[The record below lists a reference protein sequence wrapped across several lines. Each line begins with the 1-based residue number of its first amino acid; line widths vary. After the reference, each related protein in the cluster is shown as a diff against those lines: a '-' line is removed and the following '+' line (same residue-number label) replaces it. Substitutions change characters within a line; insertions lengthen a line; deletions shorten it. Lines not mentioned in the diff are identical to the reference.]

1 MFSVA
6 DVALPRPLRTTF
18 EYSLPSSLPAPLPG
32 TRVRVPL
39 GRSHVIGVVTA
50 LKDHSAR
57 VTKPIEDILDTSP
70 ILTPDLLR
78 LASWLSDYYHHPI
91 GSVYAALMPTL
102 ARRGR
107 STELPP
113 QLVWITVGD
122 SSPSSLDRA
131 PQQRQLWETLS
142 DAGPVTTDEAR
153 RLGGTLP
160 LLRKL
165 KEKGAIVPQNASA
178 TYSFDSTD
186 IDPTAE
192 QNAAISA
199 ITADLDQFAVHTL
212 YGVTGSG
219 KTEVYLRVIEN
230 VLKQGK
236 QALVLVPEIALTPQ
250 TTARFIERFGA
261 AGVVHSAASD
271 LERFKTWIRVASGEH
286 QILIGTRSAI
296 FSNFR
301 NLGVIVVDEEHD
313 PSFKQTEGLRYSAR
327 DVAVI
332 RAQMLGIPC
341 VLGSATPSLET
352 LANVERNRYSMTRIS
367 ERPGG
372 RKMPTFR
379 IVDVRGKHLTGGLS
393 DPMLAAIRQHLDND
407 AQVLVFINRRGYA
420 PSLCCSQCGWR
431 ANCDTC
437 EARLTLHQVP
447 KLLQCHHCLRR
458 YPIPSACPDCA
469 GTEMVALGAGTQR
482 VEQTL
487 KTEFPDVPT
496 IRVDGDTTRSHARL
510 QSLFSSLTNSS
521 RQILIGTQMLAKG
534 HHLPNVTLVAI
545 VNADNGF
552 LSPDFRGPE
561 RTAQLITQ
569 VAGRAGRAEKPG
581 EVWIQSYDPANPNL
595 VSLTDHGYGGFT
607 ETEMQHRRMAQLPPF
622 TVMAMLRADG
632 SNSSES
638 ENFLRRLLAIVATFD
653 VEAMGPVS
661 APLARKSGRF
671 RHQALLISRR
681 RSEIKRALK
690 AIANEVPTQN
700 SVRWSIDVDPIDTF

>member
-1 MFSVA
+1 M
-6 DVALPRPLRTTF
+6 PRPLRTTF
-18 EYSLPSSLPAPLPG
+18 EYSLPSNLPAPLPG

-39 GRSHVIGVVTA
+39 GTSHVIGVVTA
-50 LKDHSAR
+50 LKDHSER
-57 VTKPIEDILDTSP
+57 ITKPIEDILDTAP
-70 ILTPDLLR
+70 ILTPDLLQ
-78 LASWLSDYYHHPI
+78 LASWLADYYHHPI

-107 STELPP
+107 STELEP
-113 QLVWITVGD
+113 QLVWITVGE
-122 SSPSSLDRA
+122 SSPSSLARA
-131 PQQRQLWETLS
+131 PRQRQLWETLS
-142 DAGPVTTDEAR
+142 NAGPITTDEAR
-153 RLGGTLP
+153 KLGGTLP

-165 KEKGAIVPQNASA
+165 EEKGAIVPQIASA
-178 TYSFDSTD
+178 TYAIHTADV
-186 IDPTAE
+186 DPTPE
-192 QNAAISA
+192 QKAAISA
-199 ITADLDQFAVHTL
+199 ITNDLDQFAVHTL

-261 AGVVHSAASD
+261 AGVIHSAASD
-271 LERFKTWIRVASGEH
+271 TERFKTWIRVASGEH

-313 PSFKQTEGLRYSAR
+313 PSFKQTDGLRYSAR
-327 DVAVI
+327 DVAVL

-341 VLGSATPSLET
+341 ILGSATPSLET
-352 LANVERNRYSMTRIS
+352 IANVERNRYSMTRIS
-367 ERPGG
+367 KRPGG

-379 IVDVRGKHLTGGLS
+379 IVDIRGKHLTGGMS
-393 DPMLAAIRQHLDND
+393 EPVLAAIKQHLGND
-407 AQVLVFINRRGYA
+407 SQVLVFINRRGYA
-420 PSLCCSQCGWR
+420 PTLCCSKCGWQ
-431 ANCDTC
+431 AGCDSC
-437 EARLTLHQVP
+437 EARLTLHQAP
-447 KLLQCHHCLRR
+447 ELLQCHHCLRH
-458 YPIPSACPDCA
+458 YPIPTDCPVCASAK
-469 GTEMVALGAGTQR
+469 MVALGAGTQR

-496 IRVDGDTTRSHARL
+496 LRVDGDTTRSQAQL
-510 QSLFSSLTNSS
+510 QNLFSSLTRSS
-521 RQILIGTQMLAKG
+521 RQILVGTQMLAKG

-595 VSLTDHGYGGFT
+595 VSLTDDGYGGFT
-607 ETEMQHRRMAQLPPF
+607 KSELQHRRMAQLPPF
-622 TVMAMLRADG
+622 TVMAMLRADA
-632 SNSSES
+632 SNPSES

-671 RHQALLISRR
+671 RHQALLISPR
-681 RSEIKRALK
+681 RSELKRALEVVE
-690 AIANEVPTQN
+690 NEAPAEN

>member
-1 MFSVA
+1 M
-6 DVALPRPLRTTF
+6 
-18 EYSLPSSLPAPLPG
+18 
-32 TRVRVPL
+32 PL
-39 GRSHVIGVVTA
+39 GTSHVIGVVTA
-50 LKDHSAR
+50 LKDHSER
-57 VTKPIEDILDTSP
+57 ITKPIEDILDTAP
-70 ILTPDLLR
+70 ILTPDLLQ
-78 LASWLSDYYHHPI
+78 LASWLADYYHHPI
-91 GSVYAALMPTL
+91 GSVYATLMPTL

-107 STELPP
+107 STELEP
-113 QLVWITVGD
+113 QLVWITVGA
-122 SSPSSLDRA
+122 SSPSSLARA
-131 PQQRQLWETLS
+131 PRQRQLWETLS
-142 DAGPVTTDEAR
+142 NAGPMTTDEAR
-153 RLGGTLP
+153 KLGGTLP

-165 KEKGAIVPQNASA
+165 EEKGAIVPQIAST
-178 TYSFDSTD
+178 TYTIHTAD
-186 IDPTAE
+186 IDPTPE
-192 QNAAISA
+192 QEAAISA
-199 ITADLDQFAVHTL
+199 ITNDLDQFAVHTL

-261 AGVVHSAASD
+261 AGVIHSAASD
-271 LERFKTWIRVASGEH
+271 TERFKTWIRVASGEH

-313 PSFKQTEGLRYSAR
+313 PSFKQTDGLRYSAR
-327 DVAVI
+327 DVAVL

-352 LANVERNRYSMTRIS
+352 IANVERNRYSMTRIS
-367 ERPGG
+367 KRPGG

-379 IVDVRGKHLTGGLS
+379 IVDIRGKHLTGGKS
-393 DPMLAAIRQHLDND
+393 EPVLAAIKQHLGND
-407 AQVLVFINRRGYA
+407 SQVLVFINRRGYA
-420 PSLCCSQCGWR
+420 PTLCCSKCGWQ
-431 ANCDTC
+431 AGCDSC
-437 EARLTLHQVP
+437 EARLTLHQAP
-447 KLLQCHHCLRR
+447 KLLQCHHCLRH
-458 YPIPSACPDCA
+458 YPIPTDCPVCASAK
-469 GTEMVALGAGTQR
+469 MVALGAGTQR

-496 IRVDGDTTRSHARL
+496 LRVDGDSTRSQAQL
-510 QSLFSSLTNSS
+510 QNLFSSLTRSS
-521 RQILIGTQMLAKG
+521 RQILVGTQMLAKG

-595 VSLTDHGYGGFT
+595 VSLTDDGYGGFT
-607 ETEMQHRRMAQLPPF
+607 KSELQHRRMAQLPPF
-622 TVMAMLRADG
+622 TVMAMLRADA
-632 SNSSES
+632 SNPSES
-638 ENFLRRLLAIVATFD
+638 ENFLRRLLTIVATFD

-671 RHQALLISRR
+671 RHQALLISPR
-681 RSEIKRALK
+681 RSELKRALEVVE
-690 AIANEVPTQN
+690 NEAPAEN